1 MMHQHI
7 LKKINRPIIL
17 MGYMGSGKTSI
28 GKKISKILNIKF
40 FDLDE
45 LIEKKYNK
53 NVKNIFNDLGEI
65 EFRKKER
72 ALLEKMMSK
81 KNLFVLSLGGG
92 TPCYFNNIDLI
103 TETTDLTIFLKPN
116 IQQLSKKLFKK
127 KLNRPLIKEVQTEK
141 QMHEFVSKH
150 MLERIHYYKRAKYE
164 LDYDLCNKMDACNKI
179 LKILDKFC
187 S

>member
-1 MMHQHI
+1 MMHQRI

-81 KNLFVLSLGGG
+81 KTFLFCHWAEVHHV
-92 TPCYFNNIDLI
+92 ILI
-103 TETTDLTIFLKPN
+103 I
-116 IQQLSKKLFKK
+116 
-127 KLNRPLIKEVQTEK
+127 LI
-141 QMHEFVSKH
+141 
-150 MLERIHYYKRAKYE
+150 
-164 LDYDLCNKMDACNKI
+164 
-179 LKILDKFC
+179 
-187 S
+187 